1 MKTLHELATKLQEF
15 IIKQQNDAHNQTNVI
30 VTRYNNLKLRIDTK
44 IHYPHVIVRI
54 GISEAVFNIA
64 EGTKTDG
71 GLGPDEKYVRKWL
84 SSSNII
90 LELKEIYIAMNDF
103 IKAEDE
109 KKSMAM
115 EGESD
120 EAKMDPIK
128 KGSLHFRNET
138 DEVAEDEQRITV
150 EEAFE
155 QMRQDKDIEEDAK
168 ETVTNLQ
175 DNLRNYIKSMFNKN
189 E

>member
-15 IIKQQNDAHNQTNVI
+15 IIRQQNDAHNQTNIV
-30 VTRYNNLKLRIDTK
+30 VTRYNNLKLKIDTK
-44 IHYPHVIVRI
+44 IHYPHVVVRI

-84 SSSNII
+84 GSSTVIAD
-90 LELKEIYIAMNDF
+90 LKEIYIAMNDY
-103 IKAEDE
+103 IRAEDE
-109 KKSMAM
+109 NKSMAV

-128 KGSLHFRNET
+128 KGSLHFRNEA
-138 DEVAEDEQRITV
+138 DENSAEEKMTT
-150 EEAFE
+150 
-155 QMRQDKDIEEDAK
+155 IEEDFEK
-168 ETVTNLQ
+168 TRQDSINEEESRDTVGKLQ
-175 DNLRNYIKSMFNKN
+175 DDLKNYIKSMFNR